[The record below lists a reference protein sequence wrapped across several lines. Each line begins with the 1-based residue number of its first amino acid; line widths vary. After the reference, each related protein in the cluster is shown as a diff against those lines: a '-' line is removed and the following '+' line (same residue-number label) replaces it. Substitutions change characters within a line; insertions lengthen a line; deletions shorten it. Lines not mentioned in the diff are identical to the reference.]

1 MLPMINGRRPSHP
14 LRTFGARYL
23 ALALLLCSCSFSQ
36 EQGIPVTI
44 DGHEVVRVYG
54 SLGSFSAGDRAD
66 AIHDRILRL
75 AKVKFTEQLDT
86 REVPSQNATAV
97 YAGSTII
104 MAVTQLDAE
113 LAGTPRQEL
122 AKQYA
127 VAIRKA
133 IEEYRAR
140 HTWNGALLALLETM
154 FIWAVY
160 CTGGWALWRAIRWID
175 SLSARWVSTWMAER
189 VPRGA
194 HRVLLDRGR
203 ALLLTTIKGAAG
215 ILLLFVFSFAISY
228 TFSLYPATAG
238 ISTTVLDYLLET
250 FSRAGWAILNYLP
263 SGGFVIIVCLVT
275 YYLLRVLR
283 LLSRLVEAGDLP
295 VGIIHPEMAR
305 PTYQLA
311 RFVVILFALV
321 VAFPYLPGGKS
332 DAFKAVT
339 IFLGLLLSLG
349 SSSAVT
355 NVLAGLVLTY
365 MRAFRIGDRVKIAD
379 TVGDVLEKSLL
390 VTRIRTIKNVEVVIP
405 NGAILTGQVLNYSAM
420 ARSRGLILHTTVT
433 IGYDAPWRKVHDLLI
448 GAALNTSGVLSDPK
462 PFVLETSLNDFHISY
477 ELNAYTDRPQ
487 EIQNIYS
494 ELHQAIQ
501 DSFNEGGVE
510 IMSPSFYALRDGN
523 TVTTPANHRPTGY
536 EAPSFRVR
544 DTKPSGKGAAN
555 RAAGGV

>member
-1 MLPMINGRRPSHP
+1 MINGRQPSRPV
-14 LRTFGARYL
+14 RIFGVRCL
-23 ALALLLCSCSFSQ
+23 AFALLLCALSFSQ

-44 DGHEVVRVYG
+44 DGREVVRVYG
-54 SLGSFSAGDRAD
+54 SLGSFSAQERAD

-86 REVPSQNATAV
+86 REIPSQNATAV
-97 YAGSTII
+97 YAGQTTI

-113 LAGTPRQEL
+113 LAGMPRQEL
-122 AKQYA
+122 AKQYS

-133 IEEYRAR
+133 IDEYRVR
-140 HTWNGALLALLETM
+140 HTWNGALLALLETL

-160 CTGGWALWRAIRWID
+160 CTGVWALLRAVRWID
-175 SLSARWVSTWMAER
+175 SLSAKWVSTWMAER
-189 VPRGA
+189 LPRGA

-203 ALLLTTIKGAAG
+203 ALLLTTLKGAAG

-250 FSRAGWAILNYLP
+250 FSRAGWAVLNYLP

-283 LLSRLVEAGDLP
+283 FLSRLVEAGDLS

-332 DAFKAVT
+332 DAFKGVT

-379 TVGDVLEKSLL
+379 TVGDVIQKSLL

-420 ARSRGLILHTTVT
+420 ARSSGLILHTTVT

-448 GAALNTSGVLSDPK
+448 QAALTTNGVLSEPK
-462 PFVLETSLNDFHISY
+462 PFVLETGLNDFHISY
-477 ELNAYTDRPQ
+477 ELNVYTDRPQ

-494 ELHQAIQ
+494 GLHQAIQ

-523 TVTTPANHRPTGY
+523 TLTIPASHRPAGY

-544 DTKPSGKGAAN
+544 DTKPSGRGAAN
-555 RAAGGV
+555 RAAGGL

>member
-1 MLPMINGRRPSHP
+1 MIAVRQPSHP
-14 LRTFGARYL
+14 LRTFGVRCL
-23 ALALLLCSCSFSQ
+23 AFVLLLSSFLLSQ

-54 SLGSFSAGDRAD
+54 SLGSFSAQDRAD
-66 AIHDRILRL
+66 AIQERILRL
-75 AKVKFTEQLDT
+75 AKVKFTGQLDT
-86 REVPSQNATAV
+86 REIPSQNATAIYDGQAIV
-97 YAGSTII
+97 

-113 LAGTPRQEL
+113 LAGVQRNEL

-127 VAIRKA
+127 VAIQGA
-133 IEEYRAR
+133 IEGYRAR
-140 HTWNGALLALLETM
+140 HTWNTFLLALLETLI
-154 FIWAVY
+154 IWAIY
-160 CTGGWALWRAIRWID
+160 CAGVWALVRAIRWID
-175 SLSARWVSTWMAER
+175 SISAKWVSTWIAER

-194 HRVLLDRGR
+194 HRVLLERGR
-203 ALLLTTIKGAAG
+203 ALLLTMIKGASG

-250 FSRAGWAILNYLP
+250 FSRAGWAVLNYLP
-263 SGGFVIIVCLVT
+263 SGGFVIIVCLVA

-283 LLSRLVEAGDLP
+283 FLSRLVEAGDLS

-332 DAFKAVT
+332 EAFKGVT

-379 TVGDVLEKSLL
+379 TVGDVIQKSLL
-390 VTRIRTIKNVEVVIP
+390 VTRVRTIKNVEVVIP

-420 ARSRGLILHTTVT
+420 ARSSGLILHTTVT

-448 GAALNTSGVLSDPK
+448 QAALNTNGVLSDPK
-462 PFVLETSLNDFHISY
+462 PFVLETGLNDFHISY

-494 ELHQAIQ
+494 GLHQAIQ

-523 TVTTPANHRPTGY
+523 TLTIPASHRPAGY
-536 EAPSFRVR
+536 EAPLFRVR
-544 DTKPSGKGAAN
+544 DTKPTWRGAAY